1 MRGPPRN
8 LEAFCSTSGLLESRD
23 GRPPNGS
30 ILQMQAENCHMKGTR
45 ARKICSS
52 KNEEAPLG
60 KLFKIAKHKW
70 TSPQTVL
77 ANLQLAQLTNCMGGS
92 LSDTGMV
99 SMHRSCLTA
108 LQQPVH
114 RRDPPPEKQEHTA
127 QSHATSGPQPQRWRA
142 SVTRRPRMSGT
153 REQGVRRVLSCQRV
167 ADGCS
172 QNAHM
177 QATLAALAR
186 VWRTCNWPSG
196 ALSETLRG
204 SPGRTQATQRC
215 KQRQMS

>member
-1 MRGPPRN
+1 
-8 LEAFCSTSGLLESRD
+8 
-23 GRPPNGS
+23 
-30 ILQMQAENCHMKGTR
+30 MQAENCHMKGTR

-77 ANLQLAQLTNCMGGS
+77 ANLQLAQLTNCIGGS
-92 LSDTGMV
+92 LSNTGMV

-127 QSHATSGPQPQRWRA
+127 QSHATSGPQPQGGGLLSLVDLVCRA
-142 SVTRRPRMSGT
+142 L
-153 REQGVRRVLSCQRV
+153 EQGVRRVLSCQRV

-186 VWRTCNWPSG
+186 VWRTCNRPSG

-204 SPGRTQATQRC
+204 SPGRTQAIQRC
-215 KQRQMS
+215 KQKQMS